1 MVLWLTPRFGACITT
16 RTDVIHSGII
26 LLLGSSAHVELL
38 VCVHL
43 YVVVSLIVTPP
54 TEKVE

>member
-1 MVLWLTPRFGACITT
+1 MVLWLTPRFEACITT
-16 RTDVIHSGII
+16 WMDVIHSRII

-38 VCVHL
+38 ICVHL
-43 YVVVSLIVTPP
+43 YVVISLIVIPP